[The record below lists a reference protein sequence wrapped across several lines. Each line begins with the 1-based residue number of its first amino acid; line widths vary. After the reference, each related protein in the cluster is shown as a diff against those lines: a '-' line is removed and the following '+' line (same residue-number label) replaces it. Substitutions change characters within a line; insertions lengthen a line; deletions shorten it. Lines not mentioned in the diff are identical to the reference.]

1 MDPTETQPE
10 REERPR
16 QRSIPA
22 RRKFSF
28 RALRNALR
36 MGHCAPAVMATACKG
51 GRAEYESRVKLTA
64 GLPGGIGMRGAEC
77 GCVTAP
83 LLFLGLVHGGDGGE
97 EDSARVVALGRRYLS
112 RFREN
117 YAGATCREITGISW
131 DDAEAVKKKGLGA
144 FITCLRAITGSPGI
158 LRETLEEEDKLF
170 GADEKAAA
178 AHAKLWRAFRDEGFH
193 CSQSVLSD
201 LEDVVDGL
209 EEGRR
214 ASCGLL
220 GGTAL
225 RGMTCSALAAGVL
238 ALGAARGEIENSY
251 LRVMRWMSMA
261 FTALDKFMSDEGN
274 KFNRAIN
281 LGAELA
287 SWFEGEFGST
297 RCAEIVGAD
306 LSSPAG
312 VEAYVAKGGPGRCR
326 EIARAVASRLRE
338 ILAHAPE
345 AAPAEE

>member
-1 MDPTETQPE
+1 
-10 REERPR
+10 
-16 QRSIPA
+16 
-22 RRKFSF
+22 
-28 RALRNALR
+28 
-36 MGHCAPAVMATACKG
+36 MATACG
-51 GRAEYESRVKLTA
+51 RERAEYESRVKLTA
-64 GLPGGIGMRGAEC
+64 GLPGGIGMTGAEC

-97 EDSARVVALGRRYLS
+97 QDSARVVALGRRYLD

-131 DDAEAVKKKGLGA
+131 DDVDAVKKKGLAA
-144 FITCLRAITGSPGI
+144 FMTCLRAITASPGL
-158 LRETLEEEDKLF
+158 LREILEEEDEV
-170 GADEKAAA
+170 GGGDAEAAA
-178 AHAKLWRAFRDEGFH
+178 AHAKLWRAFRDEEFH
-193 CSQSVLSD
+193 CAHSVLSE

-209 EEGRR
+209 EEWRR
-214 ASCGLL
+214 ASCGFV

-225 RGMTCSALAAGVL
+225 QGMTCSALAAGVL

-251 LRVMRWMSMA
+251 LRVMRWMSTA

-287 SWFEGEFGST
+287 SWFEEEFGST
-297 RCAEIVGAD
+297 SCREIVGVD

-312 VEAYVAKGGPGRCR
+312 VDEYLAGGGIGRCR

-338 ILAHAPE
+338 TLAQPPE
-345 AAPAEE
+345 TAGRAEE